1 MATFY
6 LELYKLNW
14 ILNVEKQSWVYRKI
28 LKRLICLIFLSFS
41 SKIKCLV
48 RLIVDFYKASH
59 ETIFVFRKW
68 LLKTGTLLF
77 VKKYCH
83 DLHGRIL
90 A

>member
-1 MATFY
+1 MAAFY
-6 LELYKLNW
+6 FEFYKLNS
-14 ILNVEKQSWVYRKI
+14 ILNVEKQSWVYIK
-28 LKRLICLIFLSFS
+28 KRLICLIFLSFS
-41 SKIKCLV
+41 FKNKYLV

-68 LLKTGTLLF
+68 LLQTGTLLF

-83 DLHGRIL
+83 DLHGRIV